1 MQPLLRIQSVP
12 IKLDYSSK
20 RASLQQSTSPPTAY
34 VTRTKGRADIRTE
47 PMRINIDSYETR
59 ASAGLKSARRSIEE
73 FAEAG
78 RADAVTA
85 TQEIVE
91 QGNNIVDSHGK
102 GNPIVEN
109 AMSKVMT
116 THETIMSFIPSVRPQ
131 MSTEG
136 GTINFDYTMDRL
148 DFDWNV
154 QPRPTMEFV
163 PGSIE
168 FTVAQYPEV
177 IIEYIGSPHYVPA
190 SADPNYEGP
199 ALDAIG

>member
-20 RASLQQSTSPPTAY
+20 RASLEISSSPPTAT

-47 PMRINIDSYETR
+47 PIKINIDSYETR

-73 FAEAG
+73 FADTG
-78 RADAVTA
+78 KTDAVKA
-85 TQEIVE
+85 TRDIVE
-91 QGNNIVDSHGK
+91 QGNNIVDSHGR
-102 GNPIVEN
+102 GNPIVDN

-136 GTINFDYTMDRL
+136 GTINFDYSMDRL
-148 DFDWNV
+148 DYQWNV

-177 IIEYIGSPHYVPA
+177 IVEYVGGPHYVPA

-199 ALDAIG
+199 VLDTVG